1 MPLITRSGPLTYD
14 YCAGSAYPRLHLS
27 VAHDLRF
34 HQAILTMMSKER
46 TRKFFRLAFRRAMNR
61 SSQFDLV
68 VGNAFARRI
77 SERSVVAL
85 TLILGPIE
93 RAIPISSQYPAWN
106 LQALPG

>member
-1 MPLITRSGPLTYD
+1 
-14 YCAGSAYPRLHLS
+14 
-27 VAHDLRF
+27 
-34 HQAILTMMSKER
+34 
-46 TRKFFRLAFRRAMNR
+46 MNR